1 MGNLK
6 VRMLE
11 EDNVLLAKWL
21 SDPSVLEFY
30 EGRDNPFNLDKVN
43 EVFYP
48 PEDEEVRSN
57 VNLEYQKVHFLHL

>member
-21 SDPSVLEFY
+21 SDLSVLEFY
-30 EGRDNPFNLDKVN
+30 EGRDNPFDLDKVN